1 MSLNTREIARE
12 ISYAHSVKTRSG
24 RTVVRLLENT
34 TGRLRLIKRAKG
46 YEDEVAQGRDFWQ
59 VMVDRYGLSLDL
71 VGGALSNIPSEAPV
85 ILIANHPYGILDGLM
100 MGHILSQARS
110 DFRILANSVFRKAE
124 DLNRIVLPI
133 SFDETREGVQTNIAT
148 RKTALDYL
156 GQGGA
161 IGVFPGGTVSTAE
174 RPFGRPM
181 DPMWRSFTA
190 RMIAKSNATVVP
202 IYFDGHTSRLFQ
214 IASHLHSTLR
224 LGLLIKE
231 FKKRVD
237 TPVRVVIGE
246 PIGRDVL
253 NPIAKDSKQMMDF
266 LRKATYELNPNPIK
280 SFDLGYEFEDRHR
293 A

>member
-46 YEDEVAQGRDFWQ
+46 YEDEVALGRNFWQ
-59 VMVDRYGLSLDL
+59 VMVDRYGLSLDI
-71 VGGALSNIPSEAPV
+71 VGGALSNIPSEGPV

-100 MGHILSQARS
+100 MGHILSQARG

-214 IASHLHSTLR
+214 MASHLHSTLR

-253 NPIAKDSKQMMDF
+253 DPIAKDSKQMMDF